1 MRRTFLFLLI
11 GVLLTV
17 SVSSYAEYKGY
28 QLTAADPYG
37 DTTIYPL
44 DAHNVIVRV
53 RCYSE
58 EYRPWHVTWYRDGE
72 IYRDLEGTGPRMDH
86 EEGNLC
92 MPKPAGW
99 DGEELSMSYCTRK
112 RKSEYVWGVYG
123 LTPDPE
129 NYETYLAQ
137 WTENGLEQAAFAPE
151 SWFGS
156 FDNGRITVSSEE
168 NAWRIRYANEE
179 TLLPKDGLDG
189 GVIAACIPVGE
200 RIILLKIVTRTSG
213 AFAVCL
219 DHGQERYRVA
229 LPQEETIEGR
239 LFIPDINGGFFCV
252 DGYRPGDYSPMY
264 LMHYWSNGQPDRK
277 VELSGRKVVVNVCAS
292 AIDPGS
298 GLCTLYGTAAANSRK
313 VYTAFAMTL
322 DEDLNV
328 IDLDVRKIDPEY
340 GCYDPMVFTAPDGT
354 AWVYI
359 NDLTGK
365 YNLWPV
371 LIPFSMLQKSR
382 NKPGITVK

>member
-239 LFIPDINGGFFCV
+239 LFMPDKNGGFFCAN
-252 DGYRPGDYSPMY
+252 GYRPGDYSPMY
-264 LMHYWSNGQPDRK
+264 LMHYRADGQPDRK
-277 VELSGRKVVVNVCAS
+277 IELSGRKVVVNVCAS
-292 AIDPGS
+292 AIDPGN